1 MKIKMTKTMCGSSN
15 SIGNISMDY
24 ISGNNYDM
32 SADWQKIIA
41 QVFIDNN
48 GAKLIGETIST
59 KIDSPTEIKRARNL
73 DGTLKSDDKSTP
85 NANEAW
91 EGGKAPQI
99 KKK

>member
-1 MKIKMTKTMCGSSN
+1 MKIKMTKTMCGASN
-15 SIGNISMDY
+15 NIGSKSMDY
-24 ISGNNYDM
+24 MSGITYDM

-41 QVFIDNN
+41 QVFIDND
-48 GAKLIGETIST
+48 GAELIGETIST
-59 KIDSPTEIKRARNL
+59 KVDSPTEIKRARNL

>member
-1 MKIKMTKTMCGSSN
+1 MCGASN
-15 SIGNISMDY
+15 NIGSISMNY
-24 ISGNNYDM
+24 ISGNDYDM

-59 KIDSPTEIKRARNL
+59 KIDSPTEIK
-73 DGTLKSDDKSTP
+73 S
-85 NANEAW
+85 
-91 EGGKAPQI
+91 